1 MKKKSLDRREI
12 PVKFRRPCL
21 STRLHVVFTLFLVLL
36 VTMPSFAQDKKV
48 SLHVKSESLSTI
60 LIQIKDASGERIIF
74 NENQLEKVTKENVS
88 FKDLPVK
95 EAIDFVL
102 KGTGFKCE
110 VLDGVYVIKK
120 DVQRPPVDALTIT
133 GQVVDIYK
141 TPLPGVTVRIKNTT
155 IGVATDMDGKYT
167 LTVAD
172 GTENPT
178 LVFSFVGMESQ
189 EIEYSGKN
197 IINVI
202 LKEDAAEI
210 EEVVVTGM
218 FTRRA
223 ESYTGSM

>member
-1 MKKKSLDRREI
+1 
-12 PVKFRRPCL
+12 
-21 STRLHVVFTLFLVLL
+21 
-36 VTMPSFAQDKKV
+36 MPSFAQDKKV

-172 GTENPT
+172 GTE
-178 LVFSFVGMESQ
+178 
-189 EIEYSGKN
+189 I
-197 IINVI
+197 
-202 LKEDAAEI
+202 
-210 EEVVVTGM
+210 
-218 FTRRA
+218 
-223 ESYTGSM
+223 